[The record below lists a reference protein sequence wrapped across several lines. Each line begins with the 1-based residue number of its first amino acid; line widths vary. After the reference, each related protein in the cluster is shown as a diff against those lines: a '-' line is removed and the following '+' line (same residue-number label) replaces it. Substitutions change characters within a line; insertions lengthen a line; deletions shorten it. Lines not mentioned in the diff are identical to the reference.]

1 MKTRFI
7 YLFAVIAVSIA
18 FVSLGCAQTSN
29 EKTAPPPMTMTK
41 DMSDCPMMKQ
51 DGAVASRHD
60 HDAMVMANGEKAMGF
75 SQTATTHHFL
85 LLADGGAIQV
95 EANDPTDTLDR
106 DRIRT
111 HLTEI
116 AGQFTKGIFTT
127 PFAVHGR
134 VPDGVPLMD
143 QLKAAIKYSYEQT
156 PNGARVRIS
165 TTDPA
170 ALAAIH
176 DFIRFQINEHNT
188 GDSLSLK

>member
-7 YLFAVIAVSIA
+7 YLFAVIIVS
-18 FVSLGCAQTSN
+18 FVSVSVSRAQSSN
-29 EKTAPPPMTMTK
+29 ENAAPPATAK

-51 DGAVASRHD
+51 EGAVAGRHD
-60 HDAMVMANGEKAMGF
+60 HDAMLMANGERAMGF
-75 SQTATTHHFL
+75 SQTATTHHFM

-95 EANDPTDTLDR
+95 EANDPRDTLDR

-116 AGQFTKGIFTT
+116 AGQFTQGIFTT

-134 VPDGVPLMD
+134 VPDGVPEMD
-143 QLKAAIKYSYEQT
+143 QLKAAIKYSYEPT

-165 TTDPA
+165 TGNPA

-176 DFIRFQINEHNT
+176 DFIRFQINEHKT
-188 GDSLSLK
+188 GDPLSLK

>member
-7 YLFAVIAVSIA
+7 YLFAAIAVSFA
-18 FVSLGCAQTSN
+18 TVNVGSAQTSN
-29 EKTAPPPMTMTK
+29 EMTAQPPMTMTK
-41 DMSDCPMMKQ
+41 DMSNCPMMKQ
-51 DGAVASRHD
+51 DGEVASRHD

-95 EANDPTDTLDR
+95 EANDPNDILDR

-116 AGQFTKGIFTT
+116 AGQFTEGIFTT
-127 PFAVHGR
+127 PFAIHGR
-134 VPDGVPLMD
+134 VPEGVPVMD
-143 QLKAAIKYSYEQT
+143 QLKAKIKYRYEQT

-165 TTDPA
+165 TTDQI

-188 GDSLSLK
+188 GDPLSLK